1 MQHHSLAIVTIAATL
16 ATACTETPPAE
27 PGTAAA
33 TLGAYRPFGFARV
46 TASAGFVTR
55 FNSSGGAVTATRTAV
70 GRYRVDFAG
79 LANPVSSDGSRG
91 TAHVTAEGSG
101 NVRCRLFDWATTTT
115 TAAITVECFAADGAA
130 ADSAFAIMYQRDI
143 WPTTPNTFATQA
155 AFTRVS
161 SAGAVRLD
169 EDHNSS
175 GTHNVVTRTAAGR
188 YTVRIPNAT
197 SANASIIVTPLAGIF
212 VGPLVCGLV
221 DWSGDTGTVEC
232 RSHTGVL
239 ANNPFTLTYAATG
252 PSMEQQSGHGLFDG
266 TALVPAVSWALGKYA
281 WCSPA
286 TITGSRSGSL
296 ASITVAGDLGAWDG
310 GAFLRASFATR
321 QGGAGYC
328 KVEALTASGLAP
340 SSTATTTVRCYTS
353 TGAVVAAPVFRF
365 VHTTSDP
372 SGPC

>member
-1 MQHHSLAIVTIAATL
+1 MRNNYLAIATIAASL
-16 ATACTETPPAE
+16 ATACADPPPAGS
-27 PGTAAA
+27 GTYTSA
-33 TLGAYRPFGFARV
+33 LSAYRPFGFARV
-46 TASAGFVTR
+46 TASAAFTTR
-55 FNSSGGAVTATRTAV
+55 FNSSGGTVTATRTAV
-70 GRYRVDFAG
+70 GRYRVNFAG
-79 LANPVSSDGSRG
+79 LANPVSADGSRG
-91 TAHVTAEGSG
+91 TAHVTAEGAG
-101 NVRCRLFDWATTTT
+101 NVRCGLFDWTTITT
-115 TAAITVECFAADGAA
+115 TAAIDVECFAADGAA

-143 WPTTPNTFATQA
+143 WPAAPNTFATQA

-161 SAGAVRLD
+161 SSGFVRAD

-175 GTHNVVTRTAAGR
+175 GTHNVVTRTSAGR

-197 SANASIIVTPLAGIF
+197 SANASIIVTPLAGTF
-212 VGPLVCGLV
+212 GPLVCGLV
-221 DWSGDTGTVEC
+221 GWSGDTGTVEC
-232 RSHTGVL
+232 RSRTGVL

-281 WCSPA
+281 GCSPA

-310 GAFLRASFATR
+310 GAFLRASFVTL

-328 KVEALTASGLAP
+328 KVESVTASGVAP
-340 SSTATTTVRCYTS
+340 ASTSTSTVRCYTS
-353 TGAVVAAPVFRF
+353 TGALIAAPVFRF